1 MFDACHLGGCFS
13 FKQGGKSV
21 IDSWRPRGNPEKWWS
36 TQVMNLFIAMQVWNT
51 GSLCGPKPRNITAAP
66 RVPSSVGIMLGI
78 LECMEGTWHT
88 LCMGIPF
95 HSHAGYGYYTGG
107 HGGSYSYGQSGGFS
121 YGHSYGHGHVSH
133 GSYGSYGHG
142 HFSGGHGSVLEEM
155 AGLMIFHILKKED
168 LFAWT
173 CWTYCWWCRRSG
185 HQLIW

>member
-1 MFDACHLGGCFS
+1 MAHFVHGD
-13 FKQGGKSV
+13 
-21 IDSWRPRGNPEKWWS
+21 
-36 TQVMNLFIAMQVWNT
+36 T
-51 GSLCGPKPRNITAAP
+51 
-66 RVPSSVGIMLGI
+66 
-78 LECMEGTWHT
+78 
-88 LCMGIPF
+88 F

-168 LFAWT
+168 LFA
-173 CWTYCWWCRRSG
+173 
-185 HQLIW
+185 